1 MYQAI
6 SNACG
11 LMTALIKLEKE
22 ITLDWSDERVLPRR
36 GGTQIVAWIYKILI
50 GSKKEFQEQR
60 RA

>member
-11 LMTALIKLEKE
+11 LTTALIKLEKE

-36 GGTQIVAWIYKILI
+36 GGTQIVA
-50 GSKKEFQEQR
+50 
-60 RA
+60 